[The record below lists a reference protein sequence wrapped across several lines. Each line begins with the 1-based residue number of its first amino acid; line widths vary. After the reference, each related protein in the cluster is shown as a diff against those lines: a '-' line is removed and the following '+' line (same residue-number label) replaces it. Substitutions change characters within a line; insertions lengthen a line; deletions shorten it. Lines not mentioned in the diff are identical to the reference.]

1 MKLICYTA
9 EGVTEQWVPI
19 WWKAK
24 LRYISGYSFLL
35 LINNKY
41 TLTTSNKNQMCRP
54 KQICHPEFKTI
65 LPCGCCPCKY
75 QISNRYAS
83 VAELM
88 RYSKSTGHRLRFL
101 PNSTPGEGPI
111 KISFERLPEQAS
123 KDQPS
128 RTRSRNTP
136 RTSTPRISAPRI
148 STPRTFI
155 LPKIKQTW
163 NQLVDVLYQ
172 IPPCCISYAPVS
184 LINTQCK
191 TNWCSLV

>member
-1 MKLICYTA
+1 M
-9 EGVTEQWVPI
+9 
-19 WWKAK
+19 
-24 LRYISGYSFLL
+24 L

-41 TLTTSNKNQMCRP
+41 TLTTSSKNQMCRP

-83 VAELM
+83 VAELV

-148 STPRTFI
+148 STPRTFTRRAPTPRTST
-155 LPKIKQTW
+155 PKK
-163 NQLVDVLYQ
+163 
-172 IPPCCISYAPVS
+172 PCRA
-184 LINTQCK
+184 
-191 TNWCSLV
+191 

>member
-1 MKLICYTA
+1 MLNWSKYVTPPRASQSNEFQSGEKLS
-9 EGVTEQWVPI
+9 
-19 WWKAK
+19 
-24 LRYISGYSFLL
+24 LYISGYSFLL

-41 TLTTSNKNQMCRP
+41 TLTTSSKNQMCRP

-83 VAELM
+83 VAELV

-148 STPRTFI
+148 STPRTFTRRAPTPRTST
-155 LPKIKQTW
+155 PKK
-163 NQLVDVLYQ
+163 
-172 IPPCCISYAPVS
+172 PCRAWWGTLLTVEFSFFCTYYRLSPS
-184 LINTQCK
+184 
-191 TNWCSLV
+191 